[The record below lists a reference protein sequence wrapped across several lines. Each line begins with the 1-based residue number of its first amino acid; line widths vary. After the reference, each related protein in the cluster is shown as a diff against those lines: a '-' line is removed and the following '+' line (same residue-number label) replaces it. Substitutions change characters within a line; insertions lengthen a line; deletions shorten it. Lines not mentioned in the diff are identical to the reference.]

1 MFHVDLERNLR
12 FFAAFCLGFSY
23 KVSLS
28 YVSGSH
34 VHISISEFPSF
45 FYQQKV
51 SFVS

>member
-1 MFHVDLERNLR
+1 MQVDLEKNLR
-12 FFAAFCLGFSY
+12 CLLFFVFGFSY

-34 VHISISEFPSF
+34 FHISTSEFPSF
-45 FYQQKV
+45 FYQQKL